1 MGKDV
6 SQGGPGLLYDQ
17 TSCTAAR
24 DGTKQHICPVGA
36 KVFRVSGN
44 AAGKQQAIVGRGEG
58 FGVILRTKNLS
69 GVVVVGCF
77 KEQVREKR
85 WAGK

>member
-1 MGKDV
+1 M
-6 SQGGPGLLYDQ
+6 
-17 TSCTAAR
+17 
-24 DGTKQHICPVGA
+24 
-36 KVFRVSGN
+36 FRVSGN